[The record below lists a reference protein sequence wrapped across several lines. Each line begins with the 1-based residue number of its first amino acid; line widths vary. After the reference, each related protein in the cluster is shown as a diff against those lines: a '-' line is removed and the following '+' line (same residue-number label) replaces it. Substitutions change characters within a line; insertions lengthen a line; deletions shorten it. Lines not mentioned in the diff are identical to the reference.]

1 MKFIRN
7 SILILFLLSLSS
19 CVSGIYEMA
28 RGYDNYVEINLEGR
42 KELKKKKFKDEFKP
56 EMADKIN
63 CEAVYHSL
71 YENQIDKTTKH
82 LFLIFYKT
90 GQFAY
95 FVSESKNANLDNL
108 NKANFVGYYIINEN
122 NLVLET
128 PTGNFNTAHYR
139 VLWNFVLNGN
149 TLVRNEKGIY
159 KQLSE
164 EFVTDDTIVVDRSL
178 KPNW

>member
-1 MKFIRN
+1 MRKLLFINN
-7 SILILFLLSLSS
+7 SIF
-19 CVSGIYEMA
+19 
-28 RGYDNYVEINLEGR
+28 N
-42 KELKKKKFKDEFKP
+42 
-56 EMADKIN
+56 
-63 CEAVYHSL
+63 
-71 YENQIDKTTKH
+71 KH
-82 LFLIFYKT
+82 LDEIL
-90 GQFAY
+90 Y
-95 FVSESKNANLDNL
+95 FFQMTDYNVVIIEDLDNL

>member
-28 RGYDNYVEINLEGR
+28 RGYDNYVEINFEGR

-164 EFVTDDTIVVDRSL
+164 EFVTDDTIVIDRSL